1 MRWMPDCGAVVGL
14 RDAERDPAQH
24 VLALDDSEPVPHAA
38 CRMHRLAQTG
48 DMRVQL
54 KLVLDASPD
63 AVWAALR
70 SPSVLA
76 EVAHP
81 FFSFEPLSPRG
92 LPQRLDARVRIRSR
106 ARVLWGSIP
115 VGEQVIDIRFRERG
129 DVRIVEDDGG
139 PVSGPLAVVTGWRH
153 RMAVAAAPGRP
164 HPVPRS
170 PRHLGRAC

>member
-1 MRWMPDCGAVVGL
+1 M
-14 RDAERDPAQH
+14 
-24 VLALDDSEPVPHAA
+24 S
-38 CRMHRLAQTG
+38 QTG

-63 AVWAALR
+63 AVWAALK

-92 LPQRLDARVRIRSR
+92 LPRVWTEGQHPVAAS
-106 ARVLWGSIP
+106 VLWGAIP

-129 DVRIVEDDGG
+129 AVRIVEDDGG

-153 RMAVAAAPGRP
+153 RMAVSAAPEGGTLYRDRLDISAGLLTP
-164 HPVPRS
+164 FAWIGAW
-170 PRHLGRAC
+170 LFWQWRAFQLSRLAPTWRTTS